1 MDIPPVTAQGKE
13 YISSHTP
20 QENENGRKMHHK
32 LISYMPVKPHVPL
45 YILYY
50 TIYPDENGV
59 VRNYPDVYGYDQ
71 LIWNH
76 LKKFI

>member
-1 MDIPPVTAQGKE
+1 
-13 YISSHTP
+13 
-20 QENENGRKMHHK
+20 
-32 LISYMPVKPHVPL
+32 MPVKPHVPL